1 MFVVGARLG
10 PMIEGGKG
18 ELLFRLFIDF
28 GREWQ
33 FKVQKASILLHDPVF
48 RKKPALNPVS
58 FGRTDLASVECLK
71 SSMESC
77 GGMGIRTPGLLI
89 ANETLYQLSY
99 TPELF
104 RPTPLKVEELNRFST
119 VGRSVSAAEFEEAA
133 FSNERIFEQSEID
146 LWYTRRTRDREQ
158 TAKVANEKVHEQAFA
173 FVQMCCD
180 YYCPAPLVHASVTS
194 I

>member
-33 FKVQKASILLHDPVF
+33 FKVQKASILLHEPCIPKETLSKSSVF
-48 RKKPALNPVS
+48 W
-58 FGRTDLASVECLK
+58 RTDLASVECLRG
-71 SSMESC
+71 SMESC

-99 TPELF
+99 TPKLF
-104 RPTPLKVEELNRFST
+104 RPTSLKVEELNRFST
-119 VGRSVSAAEFEEAA
+119 VGRSVSAADF
-133 FSNERIFEQSEID
+133 
-146 LWYTRRTRDREQ
+146 
-158 TAKVANEKVHEQAFA
+158 
-173 FVQMCCD
+173 
-180 YYCPAPLVHASVTS
+180 
-194 I
+194 